1 MPPLDVVGTTPVL
14 IVGTG
19 DVVRG
24 ELWLSNPGAADLKL
38 TGATITVTLPT
49 GAEAGPIP
57 LPPDVV
63 IPALGVRRMIVE
75 MGMQPLTPPD
85 TYPAVLD
92 LVTSAGNQGI
102 PASMVVTAVSAPV
115 IVPDRVIF
123 DGVAASDVVSGS
135 VVVRN
140 DGNVP
145 ITVGPMAD
153 EPLLEVRAHP
163 RVLAVGTG
171 GALVVEPAVGLAP
184 TGTAT
189 FTNDTPTIAPG
200 GWAAVAFQLTAPAT
214 LATNAHLRA
223 LPRIGTERFAVDL
236 LTVP

>member
-14 IVGTG
+14 IVGTRE
-19 DVVRG
+19 VVHG
-24 ELWLSNPGAADLKL
+24 ELWLSNPGAADVKL
-38 TGATITVTLPT
+38 TGAAITVTMPT

-63 IPALGVRRMIVE
+63 VPANGVRRMIVE
-75 MGMQPLTPPD
+75 MGMQPLTAPG

-92 LVTSAGNQGI
+92 LTTSAGDQGI
-102 PASMVVTAVSAPV
+102 PASMVVTAVHAPV
-115 IVPDRVIF
+115 IVPDRLIF
-123 DGVAASDVVSGS
+123 TGVAASAVVDGA

-140 DGNVP
+140 EGNVA
-145 ITVGPMAD
+145 ITVGPIAD

-171 GALVVEPAVGLAP
+171 GAMVVEPAVGLAP

-189 FTNDTPTIAPG
+189 FTNATPTIPPG
-200 GWAAVAFQLTAPAT
+200 GWAEVAISLTAPAT
-214 LATNAHLRA
+214 LASNAHLRA

-236 LTVP
+236 LTV